1 MKRILATT
9 ALVMILSGGV
19 AYAEMGNYTAQPT
32 DINASNFIGQRIYAA
47 DTMPAD
53 TVQPGAEKDWDD
65 VGEINEVIL
74 DPTGKV
80 NAVVLGVGGFLGMGE
95 KDVAVPMQDVKFVK
109 SGDGPNDF
117 FLVVNTNKD
126 ALAAAPAFVSA
137 EDKANQQAAANDAA
151 TTAADPAATASD
163 TTMTAP
169 ADTTTTADTTKPAD
183 TTTAADTTAEKPA
196 DATTT
201 ADSSTA
207 ATTDQTTTA
216 ANTTAEKPAD
226 TTTAMDN
233 SAATTTTTDT
243 AADTTKPADTTTA
256 ADNTAGDTDQTT
268 TASTTTGN
276 ATQAMTDENRTRL
289 TRPEITREGYQA
301 AQATELT
308 ADKLTG
314 ARVYG
319 PNDEDVGE
327 INRIILDN
335 NGQVDRVVLDIGGF
349 LGMGERQIAVTMD
362 ELNIVKNTQGDDFR
376 VYIDANQA
384 NLKAQPEFKG

>member
-9 ALVMILSGGV
+9 ALVMILSGGA
-19 AYAEMGNYTAQPT
+19 AYAEMGNYTSQPT
-32 DINASNFIGQRIYAA
+32 DINASHFIGQRIYAA
-47 DTMPAD
+47 ETMPAD
-53 TVQPGAEKDWDD
+53 SVQPGAEKDWAD

-74 DPTGKV
+74 DRTGKV

-95 KDVAVPMQDVKFVK
+95 KAVAVPMTDVKFVK
-109 SGDGPNDF
+109 SGDGPDDF

-137 EDKANQQAAANDAA
+137 EEKANQQAAAADAA
-151 TTAADPAATASD
+151 KQADPAAVPTDTATD

-169 ADTTTTADTTKPAD
+169 ADTTADATAAKPADATTAMDDTAAKPAD
-183 TTTAADTTAEKPA
+183 TTTAADTTAA
-196 DATTT
+196 
-201 ADSSTA
+201 
-207 ATTDQTTTA
+207 
-216 ANTTAEKPAD
+216 KPAD
-226 TTTAMDN
+226 TTTAMDDN
-233 SAATTTTTDT
+233 AAATDT
-243 AADTTKPADTTTA
+243 
-256 ADNTAGDTDQTT
+256 TT

-276 ATQAMTDENRTRL
+276 STQAMTDENRARL
-289 TRPEITREGYQA
+289 TRPDITREGYLA
-301 AQATELT
+301 AQANEIT

-319 PNDEDVGE
+319 PKDEDVGE

-335 NGQVDRVVLDIGGF
+335 NGQVERVVLDVGGF
-349 LGMGERQIAVTMD
+349 LGIGERQIAVTMD
-362 ELNIVKNTQGDDFR
+362 ELNIVKNAKGDDFR

>member
-9 ALVMILSGGV
+9 ALVMILSGGA
-19 AYAEMGNYTAQPT
+19 AYAEMGNYTAQQT
-32 DINASNFIGQRIYAA
+32 DINASQFIGQRIYAA
-47 DTMPAD
+47 DTMPGD
-53 TVQPGAEKDWDD
+53 SVQPGAEKDWDD

-95 KDVAVPMQDVKFVK
+95 KDVAVPMGDVKFVK
-109 SGDGPNDF
+109 SGDGPDDF

-137 EDKANQQAAANDAA
+137 QDKAAQQAAAKDAA
-151 TTAADPAATASD
+151 ATQTTDTAAD

-169 ADTTTTADTTKPAD
+169 ADTTT
-183 TTTAADTTAEKPA
+183 AADATAEKPA

-201 ADSSTA
+201 AEDTTTEKPA
-207 ATTDQTTTA
+207 ADATTTA
-216 ANTTAEKPAD
+216 ADTTAEKPAD

-233 SAATTTTTDT
+233 AATE
-243 AADTTKPADTTTA
+243 
-256 ADNTAGDTDQTT
+256 TDQTT
-268 TASTTTGN
+268 TSSTTTDS
-276 ATQAMTDENRTRL
+276 ATQAMTAENRTKL
-289 TRPEITREGYQA
+289 TRPEVTREGYQA
-301 AQATELT
+301 AEATELT

-319 PNDEDVGE
+319 PKDEDVGE
-327 INRIILDN
+327 INRIILNDQ
-335 NGQVDRVVLDIGGF
+335 GQVDRVVLDVGGF
-349 LGMGERQIAVTMD
+349 LGVGERQIAVTMD
-362 ELNIVKNTQGDDFR
+362 ELNIVKNAKGDDFR
-376 VYIDANQA
+376 VYIDADQA

>member
-9 ALVMILSGGV
+9 ALVMILSGGA
-19 AYAEMGNYTAQPT
+19 AYAEMGNYTSQPT
-32 DINASNFIGQRIYAA
+32 DINASQFIGQRIYAA

-53 TVQPGAEKDWDD
+53 SVQPGAEKDWDD
-65 VGEINEVIL
+65 VGEINDVVL
-74 DPTGKV
+74 DRSGQVK
-80 NAVVLGVGGFLGMGE
+80 AVVLGVGGFLGMGE
-95 KDVAVPMQDVKFVK
+95 KAVAVPMTDVKFVK
-109 SGDGPNDF
+109 NGDGADDF
-117 FLVVNTNKD
+117 FLVVNTNKE
-126 ALAAAPAFVSA
+126 ALAAAPAFISA

-151 TTAADPAATASD
+151 TSANPAAVPTDTATD

-169 ADTTTTADTTKPAD
+169 ADTTADATAAKPAD
-183 TTTAADTTAEKPA
+183 TTADATAAKPADTTA
-196 DATTT
+196 DAT
-201 ADSSTA
+201 A
-207 ATTDQTTTA
+207 A
-216 ANTTAEKPAD
+216 KPAD

-233 SAATTTTTDT
+233 SAATTDQTTT
-243 AADTTKPADTTTA
+243 AADTTAEKPADTTTA
-256 ADNTAGDTDQTT
+256 MDNNAATDQTT
-268 TASTTTGN
+268 TSSTTTAN
-276 ATQAMTDENRTRL
+276 STQAMTDENRARL
-289 TRPEITREGYQA
+289 TRPEITREGYQS
-301 AQATELT
+301 AQANELT

-335 NGQVDRVVLDIGGF
+335 NGQVERVVLDVGGF

-362 ELNIVKNTQGDDFR
+362 ELNIVKNAKGDDFR

>member
-9 ALVMILSGGV
+9 ALVVILSGGA
-19 AYAEMGNYTAQPT
+19 AYAEMGNYTSQPT
-32 DINASNFIGQRIYAA
+32 DINASQFIGQRIYAA
-47 DTMPAD
+47 ETMPAD
-53 TVQPGAEKDWDD
+53 SVQPGAEKDWAD

-74 DPTGKV
+74 DRSGKV

-95 KDVAVPMQDVKFVK
+95 KAVAVPMTDVKFVK
-109 SGDGPNDF
+109 SGDGPDDF
-117 FLVVNTNKD
+117 FLVVNTNKET
-126 ALAAAPAFVSA
+126 LASAPAFVSA
-137 EDKANQQAAANDAA
+137 EEKAAQQAAAKDAA
-151 TTAADPAATASD
+151 TPVDPNATATD

-169 ADTTTTADTTKPAD
+169 ADTTADATAAKPADTTTATADTAAKPAD
-183 TTTAADTTAEKPA
+183 TTTAADTSAAKTDTTTTAADTTAKKPA
-196 DATTT
+196 DATT
-201 ADSSTA
+201 AMDDNAA
-207 ATTDQTTTA
+207 AT
-216 ANTTAEKPAD
+216 D
-226 TTTAMDN
+226 T
-233 SAATTTTTDT
+233 
-243 AADTTKPADTTTA
+243 
-256 ADNTAGDTDQTT
+256 TT
-268 TASTTTGN
+268 TASTTTTSS
-276 ATQAMTDENRTRL
+276 TQAMTDENRTRL
-289 TRPEITREGYQA
+289 TRPEITREGYLA

-349 LGMGERQIAVTMD
+349 LGVGEHQIAVTMD
-362 ELNIVKNTQGDDFR
+362 ELNIVKNTKGDDFR